1 MENEFQERINKL
13 EIEIKK
19 SEEKISDLTAGRMQL
34 EENFTKE
41 LKKFTELIGERRILI
56 DELYNEFKK
65 EIDKINGFL
74 EKIE

>member
-1 MENEFQERINKL
+1 MQS
-13 EIEIKK
+13 EIKK